1 MDKFS
6 FENNFNQVTRIIRI
20 KCGDYVRYSVAVG
33 DIADVEATFLDCGKS
48 FSEDFTTERDAQNA
62 AALVQKTLAVMDEVG
77 GHSLDLAAVR
87 DEILAAVADTE
98 KNGTATT
105 LEVIRAIN
113 KVFDYYIEHG
123 A

>member
-62 AALVQKTLAVMDEVG
+62 AALVQQTLAVIDEVG
-77 GHSLDLAAVR
+77 DYQLDLAAVR

-98 KNGTATT
+98 KSGTATT

>member
-62 AALVQKTLAVMDEVG
+62 AALVQKTLAVIDEVADY
-77 GHSLDLAAVR
+77 HLDLAAVR

-98 KNGTATT
+98 KTGTATT

-113 KVFDYYIEHG
+113 KVFDYRIEHG

>member
-1 MDKFS
+1 MEKFS
-6 FENNFNQVTRIIRI
+6 FENNFNQVTRVIRI
-20 KCGDYVRYSVAVG
+20 RLGDYVRYSVAVG
-33 DIADVEATFLDCGKS
+33 DIADVEATFLDCGKN
-48 FSEDFTTERDAQNA
+48 FSEDFTTEHDAQNA
-62 AALVQKTLAVMDEVG
+62 AALVQKTLAVIDEVADY
-77 GHSLDLAAVR
+77 HLDLAAVR

-98 KNGTATT
+98 KTGTATT

>member
-62 AALVQKTLAVMDEVG
+62 AALVQQTLAVIDEVG
-77 GHSLDLAAVR
+77 DYQLDLAAVR

-98 KNGTATT
+98 KK
-105 LEVIRAIN
+105 R
-113 KVFDYYIEHG
+113 HG
-123 A
+123 NHS

>member
-1 MDKFS
+1 MENFS

-20 KCGDYVRYSVAVG
+20 KLGNYARYSVAVG

-48 FSEDFTTERDAQNA
+48 FSEDFTTESDAQNA

-77 GHSLDLAAVR
+77 GYSLDLATVR
-87 DEILAAVADTE
+87 DEILAAVVDTE
-98 KNGTATT
+98 KNDTANT
-105 LEVIRAIN
+105 LETIRAIN
-113 KVFDYYIEHG
+113 KIFDYYISHG

>member
-62 AALVQKTLAVMDEVG
+62 AALVQQTLAVMDEVG

-98 KNGTATT
+98 KTGTATT